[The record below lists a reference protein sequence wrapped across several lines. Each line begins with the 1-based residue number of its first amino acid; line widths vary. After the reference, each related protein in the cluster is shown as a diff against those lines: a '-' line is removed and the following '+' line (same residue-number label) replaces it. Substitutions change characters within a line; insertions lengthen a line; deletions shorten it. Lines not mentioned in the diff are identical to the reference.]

1 MRRLKTVFVSCIS
14 AAIVI
19 CASVS
24 CSLISS
30 RDVPAEAIL
39 FSKIGNRPFD
49 DSIFTIYP
57 DGSGLRQFL
66 KARRGRS
73 YLSASGNSIRGP
85 FAVVTNE
92 IDLEGN
98 TNSKLYIYDPTRETW
113 QHIETE
119 GGIVGDGII
128 SPDNVRVAFTLA
140 SKTNPK
146 QYELRI
152 VDLRTGDTKKFSEQ
166 EGRWYSSLAW
176 HPNGQTVFF
185 LRLERTAQGVVTKLM
200 SVSVAGGGIETI
212 LDEPVAGFCFA
223 PDGNRLAIWTTKGL
237 EILRLPEAGRSLLL
251 SSSNLQSKFESRA
264 GGLSW
269 AKTRDSLAF
278 VLFNKKTDEYELWT
292 VATDGTNVQSIHK
305 QKGEKLIV
313 SSFIRT

>member
-1 MRRLKTVFVSCIS
+1 MRSLKTVFASCIS
-14 AAIVI
+14 AAIII

-24 CSLISS
+24 CSLIRS
-30 RDVPAEAIL
+30 RNVPAEVIL

-73 YLSASGNSIRGP
+73 YLSASGHSIRGP

-92 IDLEGN
+92 IDVTGN
-98 TNSKLYIYDPTRETW
+98 ATSKLYIYDPTRETW

-128 SPDNVRVAFTLA
+128 SPNNVRVAFTLF
-140 SKTNPK
+140 KTNPK

-152 VDLRTGDTKKFSEQ
+152 VDLRTGDTKKFSEE

-176 HPNGQTVFF
+176 HPNGRSVFF
-185 LRLERTAQGVVTKLM
+185 LRLERTGQGVVTKLM

-237 EILRLPEAGRSLLL
+237 EILRLPEVGRSVVL
-251 SSSNLQSKFESRA
+251 SSDNLQSKFESRA

-269 AKTRDSLAF
+269 SKTRDSLAF
-278 VLFNKKTDEYELWT
+278 VLFNKETGDYELWT
-292 VATDGTNVQSIHK
+292 VSTDGTNVQSIHK

-313 SSFIRT
+313 SSFLRT